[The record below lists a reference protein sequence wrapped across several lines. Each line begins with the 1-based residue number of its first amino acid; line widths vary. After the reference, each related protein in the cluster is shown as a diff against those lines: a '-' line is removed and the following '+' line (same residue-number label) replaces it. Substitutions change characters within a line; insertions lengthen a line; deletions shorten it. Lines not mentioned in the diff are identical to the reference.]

1 MNFNVQERKYS
12 ALKTLITVAILMGR
26 NSNKRRSIESIAFIS
41 IFTALNI
48 VITVFISIPINN
60 GQGYLNLS
68 DALTIL
74 ISLVIHPL
82 IGGAV
87 GGISGLI
94 SDLAL
99 GYGVFA
105 PFTFIIKALEG
116 ILSGYLFRITVK
128 RNKKLGL
135 GLLPVYAILAGL
147 VMSGL
152 YFVTDMILYRDFSIA
167 TIDIALNALQGLF
180 GAIVAIALSYSLF
193 FVPIWKQISI
203 TTNALFLQK

>member
-1 MNFNVQERKYS
+1 MV
-12 ALKTLITVAILMGR
+12 R
-26 NSNKRRSIESIAFIS
+26 NLNKRKSIESIAFIS

-68 DALTIL
+68 DAITIL
-74 ISLVIHPL
+74 ISLLIHPL

-105 PFTFIIKALEG
+105 PFTFIIKTTEG

-135 GLLPVYAILAGL
+135 GLLPVYAILSGM
-147 VMSGL
+147 VMAGL
-152 YFVTDMILYRDFSIA
+152 YFVTDMILYRDLSIA
-167 TIDIALNALQGLF
+167 TIDIAFNALQGLV
-180 GAIVAIALSYSLF
+180 GSSIAIALSYSLL
-193 FVPIWKQISI
+193 FVPVWKQLSI